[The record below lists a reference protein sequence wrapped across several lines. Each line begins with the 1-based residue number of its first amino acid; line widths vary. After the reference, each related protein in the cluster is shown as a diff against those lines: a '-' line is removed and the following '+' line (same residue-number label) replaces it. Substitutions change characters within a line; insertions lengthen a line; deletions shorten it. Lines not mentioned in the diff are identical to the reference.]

1 MNTQCMRLTV
11 IIFLVLA
18 LSENWLQLSITQHSY
33 RTIGERLSTSTN
45 ATQLHAADKYYFRNF
60 RVLRLLSFR
69 ILAPTEHNATFERL
83 NA

>member
-1 MNTQCMRLTV
+1 MNTQCMRLAV

-45 ATQLHAADKYYFRNF
+45 ATQLHAADKYYFRNLPVF
-60 RVLRLLSFR
+60 SLSEYWHLLS
-69 ILAPTEHNATFERL
+69 ITQHLSD
-83 NA
+83 